1 MTEQQPVEQHLSDA
15 HSSTG
20 SAGPSPAAGPAS
32 PPGALNAAAAAG
44 TSPAA
49 APVASRAPALL
60 GAARPFRLCIVDMND
75 GHVNQAMR
83 CFRTIASRFFKRV
96 TNANP
101 SVRCELV
108 EVSPRNT
115 EDDIPSADMYLS
127 SGGPGSPFDGDGK
140 EWVNR
145 YYRFLDNV
153 VDTAEDGGP
162 EQQALFAVCY
172 SFEMIIR
179 HFKVATMAPRSERKF
194 GVMPVYMTDEGQ
206 DHPLTAPFADRLFAF
221 EHRNWE
227 AIDLDTRRLASLGG
241 QLLARESRDGVS
253 KGRAVLGLDV
263 ASGIEAVQFHPEAD
277 RAGVVSWVSRPD
289 QAAAFKATYGEV
301 TYQAMLRTLDDPRR
315 LARTFALVIPG
326 WLTRKFNLAALERG
340 YHQVTAPNDEDVI
353 EAFGRPEMVDSMPPP
368 PAAVPASVT
377 TPIPHAKAS
386 SASASA

>member
-1 MTEQQPVEQHLSDA
+1 MNEQQTVEQHLSDA

-20 SAGPSPAAGPAS
+20 SAGPAS
-32 PPGALNAAAAAG
+32 PPATAAA
-44 TSPAA
+44 P
-49 APVASRAPALL
+49 APVASRAPAIL

-96 TNANP
+96 THANP
-101 SVRCELV
+101 AVRCELV

-115 EDDIPSADMYLS
+115 EDDIPPADLYLS

-153 VDTAEDGGP
+153 VDAADDGGP

-206 DHPLTAPFADRLFAF
+206 EHPLTSPFADRLFAF

-227 AIDLDTRRLASLGG
+227 AVGLDESALARHGG
-241 QLLARESRDGVS
+241 TLLARESRDGFS
-253 KGRAVLGLDV
+253 KG
-263 ASGIEAVQFHPEAD
+263 EALMAFDFAPGVEGVQFHPEAD
-277 RAGVVSWVSRPD
+277 RPGVMAWVARPD
-289 QAAAFKATYGEV
+289 QAAAFKEAYGITTYERMV
-301 TYQAMLRTLDDPRR
+301 KTVDDPMR
-315 LARTFALVIPG
+315 LARTFALMIPG
-326 WLTRKFNLAALERG
+326 FLTRRFNLLAKKQGWVPLDPPIHDRAAFDTR
-340 YHQVTAPNDEDVI
+340 
-353 EAFGRPEMVDSMPPP
+353 
-368 PAAVPASVT
+368 AA
-377 TPIPHAKAS
+377 
-386 SASASA
+386 